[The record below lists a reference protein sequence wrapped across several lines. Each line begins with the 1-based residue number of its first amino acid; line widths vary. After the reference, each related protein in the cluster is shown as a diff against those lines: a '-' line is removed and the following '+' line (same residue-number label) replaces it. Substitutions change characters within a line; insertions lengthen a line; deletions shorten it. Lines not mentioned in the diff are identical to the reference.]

1 MTSEERYDRTYH
13 FGPVEHRGL
22 VGSLALGQVA
32 VLGLGAIAALLVFRT
47 APNVLGF
54 VAAIALMTISGGIAF
69 GRWRG
74 RTIEQW
80 APVVSRWLAV
90 KRSGRHLFRSPHPR
104 QGRLAAFGHRQQE
117 HDAPSLP
124 ALLEGCRLLSVPV
137 ADGHRVGVIHD
148 KALRAYTAIMAVRIG
163 AFGLLSAA
171 EQERRLERWGR
182 ILASLAVEGG
192 TVRRLQTLERTLP
205 SQGDELE
212 RYLAESSARHI
223 GEDDPRRRS
232 YELLVDSAASITQ
245 DHELLVA
252 VQVDQRR
259 AWAQAARDGRLRD
272 LDRDEQATAIL
283 AREIQALVGRFELSE
298 LRVAGV
304 LTPDECA
311 HRIARAFDPFA
322 APPRRDI
329 GPTATE
335 ATWDRYRADGAWHRT
350 FWVREWPRLSV
361 GAGFFAGLLLTA
373 EAVRSVSIVFEP
385 VSPSR
390 ARGAV
395 EAAITSDDAE
405 ERLRAERGFRTSAR
419 RRKQHEAALRR
430 ERELAEGH
438 EELRFAG
445 FVTVS
450 GRSEAELDEACEAVA
465 TASRRAYLELDVL
478 YGEQDASF
486 VNGSL
491 PMARGLAAARPLGL
505 GS

>member
-1 MTSEERYDRTYH
+1 M
-13 FGPVEHRGL
+13 
-22 VGSLALGQVA
+22 GS
-32 VLGLGAIAALLVFRT
+32 
-47 APNVLGF
+47 
-54 VAAIALMTISGGIAF
+54 
-69 GRWRG
+69 
-74 RTIEQW
+74 
-80 APVVSRWLAV
+80 
-90 KRSGRHLFRSPHPR
+90 
-104 QGRLAAFGHRQQE
+104 
-117 HDAPSLP
+117 
-124 ALLEGCRLLSVPV
+124 
-137 ADGHRVGVIHD
+137 
-148 KALRAYTAIMAVRIG
+148 
-163 AFGLLSAA
+163 
-171 EQERRLERWGR
+171 
-182 ILASLAVEGG
+182 
-192 TVRRLQTLERTLP
+192 
-205 SQGDELE
+205 
-212 RYLAESSARHI
+212 
-223 GEDDPRRRS
+223 
-232 YELLVDSAASITQ
+232 
-245 DHELLVA
+245 
-252 VQVDQRR
+252 
-259 AWAQAARDGRLRD
+259 RLRD